1 MRYVLGGIGILALL
15 FGLTWIAEG
24 NDFFLYQVFAPKRAA
39 VERQVFEETKSY
51 NDGMAQQLS
60 SMELD
65 YIKASPE
72 QKAALRSVI
81 LHRYAGYDEA
91 RLPLDLRSFLSSIR
105 RSEVTQ

>member
-1 MRYVLGGIGILALL
+1 MALL
-15 FGLTWIAEG
+15 FGLGWVVEG
-24 NDFFLYQVFAPKRAA
+24 NDFFIYQVFAPRRAA

-65 YIKASPE
+65 YIIKASPE
-72 QKAALRSVI
+72 QKAAIRSVI

-91 RLPLDLRSFLSSIR
+91 RLPLDLRSFLSQIR
-105 RSEVTQ
+105 HSEVTQ